1 MGARGLAGWSWCL
14 LGLSAVQADVLTAA
28 ESATC
33 GKDQICG
40 TVNAEDMVRLD
51 GTDWVIASGMAGPG
65 IPRGGLFAIVARSRA
80 AEPLTIEIGVPDRDF
95 ASCPAPL
102 DPARWSAHGLSVRR
116 DAVDRYRLFVVGHG
130 GREAVELFRIDMA
143 EGKPHARWVGCVPVP
158 SVIGPDAKTPVPG
171 NANAVAAL
179 PDGGIAISV
188 SPKMDHGDARAVDRL
203 AEGSG
208 SGQVMLWHVA
218 TGWRPLAGSPVR
230 GINGLALMPDGR
242 RLLVNAQAERA
253 IYSVSLGLAAPVRVA
268 SDLGFLPDNIRLGDD
283 GMFYAAGAR
292 GALRDAVVCAFSPAR
307 VCPQGYAVL
316 RIDPSTLRSEMVVEA
331 DGNAD
336 FGIATTALR
345 VGDALWLSSF
355 RGDRIRVVPAPA
367 RPPAAR

>member
-1 MGARGLAGWSWCL
+1 MGGRGLAGVACCL
-14 LGLSAVQADVLTAA
+14 LGLLAVQADALTAA
-28 ESATC
+28 EPATC
-33 GKDQICG
+33 GADQICG

-51 GTDWVIASGMAGPG
+51 GTDWVIASGMTGPG
-65 IPRGGLFAIVARSRA
+65 VPRGGLFAIAAGPRT

-95 ASCPAPL
+95 ASCPSPL
-102 DPARWSAHGLSVRR
+102 DLTRWSAHGLSVRR
-116 DAVDRYRLFVVGHG
+116 DAVDRYTLFVVGHG

-179 PDGGIAISV
+179 PDGGLAISV
-188 SPKMDHGDARAVDRL
+188 SPKMDHGDARAIDRL

-208 SGQVMLWHVA
+208 SGQVMLWQA
-218 TGWRPLAGSPVR
+218 STGWRPLAGSGFR

-242 RLLVNAQAERA
+242 RLLVNAQAEQA
-253 IYSVSLGLAAPVRVA
+253 IYSVSLGSAAPVRIA
-268 SDLGFLPDNIRLGDD
+268 AKLRFFPDNIRLGDD
-283 GMFYAAGAR
+283 GIFYAAGAK
-292 GALRDAVVCAFSPAR
+292 GSLRDAVVCAFSPAR

-316 RIDPSTLRSEMVVEA
+316 QIDPATMRSVIVIEA
-331 DGNAD
+331 DGSAD

-355 RGDRIRVVPAPA
+355 RGDRIRIVPYPA